1 MKKKTYEVYI
11 TMQEI
16 YTIKADNEYDA
27 INLVKQ
33 GFGDLHRIEDGHFES
48 HIHEEE

>member
-1 MKKKTYEVYI
+1 MKQKTYEVYI

-33 GFGDLHRIEDGHFES
+33 SFGDLQRLEFIK
-48 HIHEEE
+48 